1 MLFPRNPSKSI
12 TLSVRSCVLSVGLT
26 FSSLG
31 CAQEYATPGEA
42 AKDPDFH
49 IQGEYLGSV
58 RFDAAEEPTRA
69 GIQLAA
75 QGEGTFKGFIYPGG
89 LPGDGWV
96 TKDGGQEPMTA
107 ERTNNVLQTEPIRG
121 LTFRHEAG
129 KFIAEDETGAERGR
143 LERIIRTSPT
153 EGKAPPEAAKVLFDG
168 SNVEQ
173 WEDGARIVE
182 GNLLDHGA
190 RSADQ
195 YGDIYLHVEFRP
207 GFMPSARGQKRAN
220 SGIYIQNR
228 YEVQILDTFA
238 MPLRHWMCA
247 SLYRFKAPMMN
258 MAFPPLQWQT
268 YDIFFRA
275 PHFDDAGKKTENTR
289 ITLFHNG
296 VLVHDDSELPNG
308 TGLGGRRPE
317 VPKEHFLLQDHTGP
331 VVFRNV
337 WLLEDADASRRALR
351 EWQTNKTW

>member
-1 MLFPRNPSKSI
+1 M
-12 TLSVRSCVLSVGLT
+12 GLAFT
-26 FSSLG
+26 SLG
-31 CAQEYATPGEA
+31 CAQEYATPAEA
-42 AKDPDFH
+42 ASDPDFH

-58 RFDAAEEPTRA
+58 SFDGAQDPTRV

-75 QGEGTFKGFIYPGG
+75 QGQGKFKGFIYLGG

-96 TKDGGQEPMTA
+96 TDDGGQKAITA

-121 LTFRHEAG
+121 VTFRHEDG
-129 KFIAEDETGAERGR
+129 KFIARDEKDTEKGS

-153 EGKAPPEAAKVLFDG
+153 EGKAAPESAIVLFDG
-168 SNVEQ
+168 SNVER
-173 WEDGARIVE
+173 WKEGARIVE
-182 GNLLDHGA
+182 GDLLNHGA
-190 RSADQ
+190 RSADH

-207 GFMPSARGQKRAN
+207 GFMPSARGQQRTN

-238 MPLRHWMCA
+238 MPQSDSMCA

-258 MAFPPLQWQT
+258 MSFPPLQWQT

-275 PHFDDAGKKTENTR
+275 PRFDDSGNKTENTR

-296 VLVHDDSELPNG
+296 VLVHDDLELQSG
-308 TGLGGRRPE
+308 TGVGGRRPE
-317 VPKEHFLLQDHTGP
+317 VPKEHFFLQDHTGP

-337 WLLEDADASRRALR
+337 WLVETPDVSKRAMRELR
-351 EWQTNKTW
+351 PH